1 MKKYAKKDRT
11 GYLLVLPMM
20 LGCLLFY
27 VIPFFMVVWYSF
39 RSGMSRRSTFVGFK
53 NYVNLINNDMF
64 LLAAKNTVFFLLL
77 GLPLILILSYAIALM
92 LKNQANRHEMLKS
105 VLLFPYIMPVVG
117 SVVLVDLL
125 FANTGLM
132 NQFMGF
138 LGLQSTNWMESS
150 WSFVIIILLYLW
162 KNTGYSVI
170 LLLSGLMAIPERQ
183 YDCADMDGA
192 GGLQKFVYITMP
204 QMWHS
209 VFFALLFSL
218 VNAFKCFREI
228 FLIGGKYPGT
238 DIYMLQHFINN
249 NFESLNFSQLSAA
262 SVLLF
267 IVIVIV
273 AGIAYQWVGRKEV

>member
-1 MKKYAKKDRT
+1 M
-11 GYLLVLPMM
+11 
-20 LGCLLFY
+20 
-27 VIPFFMVVWYSF
+27 
-39 RSGMSRRSTFVGFK
+39 GFD
-53 NYVNLINNDMF
+53 NYVKLINNDMF
-64 LLAAKNTVFFLLL
+64 LLAAKNTLFFLLL
-77 GLPLILILSYAIALM
+77 GLPLILVLSYAIALM

-125 FANTGLM
+125 FANTGLL
-132 NQFMGF
+132 NQWLNFW
-138 LGLQSTNWMESS
+138 GLASKNWMESS
-150 WSFVIIILLYLW
+150 WSFAIVILLYLW

-170 LLLSGLMAIPERQ
+170 LLLSGLVAIPDRQ
-183 YDCADMDGA
+183 YDYAELDGA
-192 GGLQKFVYITMP
+192 GGLQKFIYITMP

-209 VFFALLFSL
+209 AFFALLFSL

-262 SVLLF
+262 SVILF

-273 AGIAYQWVGRKEV
+273 AGIAYKWVGTKEA